1 MLKAITRRVA
11 MAVPT
16 VIGVTIIVFLLM
28 TVLPGDPAA
37 SLLPEGASAAER
49 AALRAEL
56 GLDAPLPVRY
66 ARWVADSASGDLG
79 YSPYRRREVSS
90 LLAQAWGNTAVLAV
104 AAALFGLVVGV
115 ALGATAAVFR
125 GRLVDRALSM
135 ATLTGLSVPSF
146 WAAIILLIVFSVNL
160 GVLPASGMGSGSGV
174 DLLRHLVLPV
184 VAASLVTTSITARV
198 TRASMVEM
206 FSSDFVDTLR
216 AKGLRGARVLWHVAK
231 NALGPILTTAGLQFG
246 YLLGGSVLI
255 ETIFRWPG
263 MGTLVFN
270 AISARDLLVV
280 QGAILVIAVGFVLI
294 NLLVDVVQVA
304 VDPRLK
310 RAVS

>member
-1 MLKAITRRVA
+1 
-11 MAVPT
+11 
-16 VIGVTIIVFLLM
+16 
-28 TVLPGDPAA
+28 
-37 SLLPEGASAAER
+37 
-49 AALRAEL
+49 
-56 GLDAPLPVRY
+56 
-66 ARWVADSASGDLG
+66 
-79 YSPYRRREVSS
+79 VSS
-90 LLAQAWGNTAVLAV
+90 LLAQAWRNTAVLA
-104 AAALFGLVVGV
+104 AAAAGFGLVVGV
-115 ALGATAAVFR
+115 LLGAIAAVFR
-125 GRLVDRALSM
+125 GRLLDRALSV

-160 GVLPASGMGSGSGV
+160 GVLPASGMGTGGGV
-174 DLLRHLVLPV
+174 DLVRHLVLPV
-184 VAASLVTTSITARV
+184 IAASLVTTSITARV

-216 AKGLRGARVLWHVAK
+216 AKGLRGGRVLWHVAK

-280 QGAILVIAVGFVLI
+280 QGAILVIAVVFVLI
-294 NLLVDVVQVA
+294 NLVVDVVQVA
-304 VDPRLK
+304 IDPRLK
-310 RAVS
+310 RAMG